1 MIAAIL
7 AAAAA
12 AASVPMNI
20 DGPKGPIEGTFVDA
34 GKGAP
39 VVIIIPGSGPT
50 DRDGNNPLGV
60 TAAPYRLLAEALG
73 EKGVSTLR
81 ADKRGMFGSKTAI
94 PDPNAV
100 TLADYAADAH
110 NWARALRQKTGAHCI
125 WLLGH
130 SEGSL
135 VALKAA
141 QQPTDLCGII
151 LASAPGR
158 KLGDVLREQLQSNP
172 ANAPLLPIA
181 LPALASLEA
190 RKTVDTSTM
199 PAPLLKLFAPQVQP
213 FLMDLLSQD
222 PAAEV
227 AATTLPVLI
236 VQGTKDLQVSTVDAE
251 ALKKAQPKAELH
263 LIPNMNHVLKD
274 VAGDDRAAN
283 MAAYADPSVPVDA
296 SLVDDIAA
304 FVKARR

>member
-12 AASVPMNI
+12 AASVPMTI

-110 NWARALRQKTGAHCI
+110 NWARALRQKTGARCV

-141 QQPTDLCGII
+141 QQPADLCGII

-181 LPALASLEA
+181 LPAVATLEA
-190 RKTVDTSTM
+190 GKTVDTSTM

-213 FLMDLLSQD
+213 FLMDLLSQN

-227 AATTLPVLI
+227 ATTTLPVLI

>member
-12 AASVPMNI
+12 AASVPMTI

-110 NWARALRQKTGAHCI
+110 NWARALRQKTGARCV

-141 QQPTDLCGII
+141 QQPADLCGII

-158 KLGDVLREQLQSNP
+158 KLGDVLREQLQPNP

-181 LPALASLEA
+181 LPAVATLEA
-190 RKTVDTSTM
+190 GKTVDTSTM

-213 FLMDLLSQD
+213 FLMDLLSQN

-227 AATTLPVLI
+227 ATTTLPVLI